1 MRKSLYALTVLVV
14 ASGAAGA
21 AVLGCSVESTG
32 PTLNPQPL
40 PPANP
45 PDESDGEEARDP
57 DSLGSGTGGDGA
69 PDASDAGASDDAG

>member
-14 ASGAAGA
+14 AFAATGA
-21 AVLGCSVESTG
+21 AVLGCSVESSG

-40 PPANP
+40 PPATP

-57 DSLGSGTGGDGA
+57 DSLGSGTGNDGA
-69 PDASDAGASDDAG
+69 PGASDAGASDDAG